1 MNMMIST
8 HVEAS
13 KIGRQVVDQVIDS
26 KVDHQADSMSGL
38 SNGEVNLVKLP
49 SNRSKFLFGF
59 LQDQISTSDRY
70 LTTYTPVQ
78 SHNSMDE
85 LNNSRDPGFY

>member
-1 MNMMIST
+1 MDMMIST

-49 SNRSKFLFGF
+49 PKCSNFGF